1 MIGASAK
8 DGEDR
13 MSPDGNKGA
22 LEDKVF
28 VLLLVLVSLAF
39 AWILLPF
46 YSAVLW
52 GVILALVFAPVQRW
66 FKARLPNQP
75 NAAAFLTLLFIV
87 GIVLIPVAV
96 TGASIV
102 NEAPTLYKNIQSGDL
117 DLGAFLQRFLDALPT
132 WAINF
137 LQKFGVTD
145 VADMQARIISLLAEG
160 SQFFA
165 TQAILVGQGTANV
178 LLGVA
183 IMLYLLYFLLRDGAK
198 LSQRVIGAVPLAGE
212 YKDAFFQKIAVVVR
226 AMVKGTILV
235 AIAQGFLGGLIF
247 WALGI
252 HPPVLWGVV
261 MAFLSLLPA
270 VGASIVWFPVAV
282 YLITT
287 GAIGKGL
294 ILMAFGAGVI
304 GLVDNLLRPYLVGKD
319 TALPDYVVLLSTLG
333 GIALLGLNGL
343 VVGPLIAALFIAV
356 WDIAAHAEAD
366 EDETVQ
372 NATAK
377 ANGAP
382 EDEAKGT

>member
-1 MIGASAK
+1 
-8 DGEDR
+8 
-13 MSPDGNKGA
+13 MSRDARKGA
-22 LEDKVF
+22 LQDKTFVF
-28 VLLLVLVSLAF
+28 LLVAVSLAF

-52 GVILALVFAPVQRW
+52 AVILALVFSPVERW
-66 FKARLPNQP
+66 FNNRLPNQP
-75 NAAAFLTLLFIV
+75 NLATFLTLLSIV
-87 GIVLIPVAV
+87 GIVLVPVAF

-102 NEAPTLYKNIQSGDL
+102 SEATTLYENIQSGDIK
-117 DLGAFLQRFLDALPT
+117 LGSFLQRFLDALPT
-132 WAINF
+132 WATNF
-137 LQKFGVTD
+137 LAHFGVTD

-165 TQAILVGQGTANV
+165 TQAVLVGQGTANV
-178 LLGVA
+178 LLGTS
-183 IMLYLLYFLLRDGAK
+183 IMLYLLYFFLRDGGK
-198 LSQRVIGAVPLAGE
+198 LSQKIIHAVPLADE
-212 YKDAFFQKIAVVVR
+212 YKDALFHKIAVVVR

-235 AIAQGFLGGLIF
+235 AILQGFLGGLIF

-252 HPPVLWGVV
+252 HAPVLWGVV

-282 YLITT
+282 YLVAT
-287 GAIGKGL
+287 GAFGKGL

-319 TALPDYVVLLSTLG
+319 TALPDYIVLISTLG

-356 WDIAAHAEAD
+356 WDIAARGEVVPNS
-366 EDETVQ
+366 EDRDAAPPPDHSSQ
-372 NATAK
+372 DKSNAA
-377 ANGAP
+377 
-382 EDEAKGT
+382 

>member
-1 MIGASAK
+1 
-8 DGEDR
+8 
-13 MSPDGNKGA
+13 MSRDARKGA
-22 LEDKVF
+22 LQDKTFVF
-28 VLLLVLVSLAF
+28 LLVAVSLAF

-52 GVILALVFAPVQRW
+52 AVILALVFSPVERW
-66 FKARLPNQP
+66 FNNRLPNQP
-75 NAAAFLTLLFIV
+75 NLATFLTLLSIV
-87 GIVLIPVAV
+87 GIVLVPVAF

-102 NEAPTLYKNIQSGDL
+102 SEATTLYENIQSGDIK
-117 DLGAFLQRFLDALPT
+117 LGSFLQRFLDALPT
-132 WAINF
+132 WATNF
-137 LQKFGVTD
+137 LAHFGVTD

-165 TQAILVGQGTANV
+165 TQAVLVGQGTANV
-178 LLGVA
+178 LLGTS
-183 IMLYLLYFLLRDGAK
+183 IMLYLLYFFLRDGGK
-198 LSQRVIGAVPLAGE
+198 LSQKIIHAVPLADE
-212 YKDAFFQKIAVVVR
+212 YKDALFHKIAVVVR

-235 AIAQGFLGGLIF
+235 AILQGFLGGLIF

-252 HPPVLWGVV
+252 HAPVLWGVV

-282 YLITT
+282 YLLAT
-287 GAIGKGL
+287 GAFGKGL

-319 TALPDYVVLLSTLG
+319 TALPDYIVLISTLG

-356 WDIAAHAEAD
+356 WDIAARRD
-366 EDETVQ
+366 VVPNSEDRDAAPPPDHSSQ
-372 NATAK
+372 DKSNAA
-377 ANGAP
+377 
-382 EDEAKGT
+382 

>member
-1 MIGASAK
+1 
-8 DGEDR
+8 
-13 MSPDGNKGA
+13 MSRDARKGA
-22 LEDKVF
+22 LQDKTFVF
-28 VLLLVLVSLAF
+28 LLVAVSLAF

-52 GVILALVFAPVQRW
+52 AVILALVFSPVERW
-66 FKARLPNQP
+66 FNNRLPNQP
-75 NAAAFLTLLFIV
+75 NLATFLTLLSIV
-87 GIVLIPVAV
+87 GIVLVPVAF

-102 NEAPTLYKNIQSGDL
+102 SEATTLYENIQSGDIK
-117 DLGAFLQRFLDALPT
+117 LGSFLQRFLDALPT
-132 WAINF
+132 WATNF
-137 LQKFGVTD
+137 LAHFGVTD

-165 TQAILVGQGTANV
+165 TQAVLVGQGTANV
-178 LLGVA
+178 LLGTS
-183 IMLYLLYFLLRDGAK
+183 IMLYLLYFFLRDGGK
-198 LSQRVIGAVPLAGE
+198 LSQKIIHAVPLADE
-212 YKDAFFQKIAVVVR
+212 YKDALFHKIAVVVR

-235 AIAQGFLGGLIF
+235 AILQGFLGGLIF

-252 HPPVLWGVV
+252 HAPVLWGVV

-282 YLITT
+282 YLVAT
-287 GAIGKGL
+287 GAFGKGL

-319 TALPDYVVLLSTLG
+319 TALPDYIVLISTLG

-356 WDIAAHAEAD
+356 WDIAARGEVVPNS
-366 EDETVQ
+366 EDRDAAPRPDRSSQ
-372 NATAK
+372 DKSNAA
-377 ANGAP
+377 
-382 EDEAKGT
+382 

>member
-8 DGEDR
+8 DGGDG
-13 MSPDGNKGA
+13 MSQDGNKGA

-28 VLLLVLVSLAF
+28 VLLLVLVSIAF

-66 FKARLPNQP
+66 FNARLPNQP
-75 NAAAFLTLLFIV
+75 NAATFLTLLFIV

-96 TGASIV
+96 TTASIV
-102 NEAPTLYKNIQSGDL
+102 NEATTLYENIQSGDL
-117 DLGAFLQRFLDALPT
+117 DLGAFLQRFLDSLPNWAL
-132 WAINF
+132 NV
-137 LQKFGVTD
+137 LHKFGVTD
-145 VADMQARIISLLAEG
+145 VADMQARVISLLAEG

-198 LSQRVIGAVPLAGE
+198 LSQTVIKAVPLAGE
-212 YKDAFFQKIAVVVR
+212 YKDALFHKIAVVVR

-235 AIAQGFLGGLIF
+235 AVVQGFLGGLIF

-252 HPPVLWGVV
+252 HAPVLWGVV

-282 YLITT
+282 YLIAT

-356 WDIAAHAEAD
+356 WDIAARAEGD
-366 EDETVQ
+366 ED
-372 NATAK
+372 K
-377 ANGAP
+377 AAQSAPAGAHTAP
-382 EDEAKGT
+382 EDEA

>member
-1 MIGASAK
+1 
-8 DGEDR
+8 
-13 MSPDGNKGA
+13 MSRDVEKGA
-22 LEDKVF
+22 LQDKVF

-52 GVILALVFAPVQRW
+52 AVILALVFSPVQRW
-66 FKARLPNQP
+66 FIGRLPNQP
-75 NAAAFLTLLFIV
+75 NLATFLTLLSIV
-87 GIVLIPVAV
+87 GIVLVPVAF

-102 NEAPTLYKNIQSGDL
+102 SEATTLYENIQSGDVN
-117 DLGAFLQRFLDALPT
+117 LGTILQRFLDALPS
-132 WAINF
+132 WATDF
-137 LQKFGVTD
+137 LAHFGVTD

-165 TQAILVGQGTANV
+165 TQAVLVGQGTANV
-178 LLGVA
+178 LLGTS
-183 IMLYLLYFLLRDGAK
+183 IMLYLLYFFLRDGGK
-198 LSQRVIGAVPLAGE
+198 LSQKIIHAVPLAGE
-212 YKDAFFQKIAVVVR
+212 YKAALFEKIAVVVR

-235 AIAQGFLGGLIF
+235 AIVQGFLGGVIF

-252 HPPVLWGVV
+252 RGAVLWGVV

-282 YLITT
+282 YLIAT
-287 GAIGKGL
+287 GDIGKGL
-294 ILMAFGAGVI
+294 ILIAFGAGVI

-319 TALPDYVVLLSTLG
+319 TALPDYVVLISTLG

-356 WDIAAHAEAD
+356 WDIAARSDVVPNAAVHDDTPAAD
-366 EDETVQ
+366 DPP
-372 NATAK
+372 ADKRK
-377 ANGAP
+377 AR
-382 EDEAKGT
+382 

>member
-1 MIGASAK
+1 
-8 DGEDR
+8 
-13 MSPDGNKGA
+13 MSRDARKGA
-22 LEDKVF
+22 LQDKTFVF
-28 VLLLVLVSLAF
+28 LLVAVSLAF

-52 GVILALVFAPVQRW
+52 AVILALVFSPVERW
-66 FKARLPNQP
+66 FNNRLPNQP
-75 NAAAFLTLLFIV
+75 NLATFLTLLSIV
-87 GIVLIPVAV
+87 GIVLVPVAF

-102 NEAPTLYKNIQSGDL
+102 SEATTLYENIQSGDIK
-117 DLGAFLQRFLDALPT
+117 LGSFLQRFLDALPT
-132 WAINF
+132 WATNF
-137 LQKFGVTD
+137 LAHFGVTD

-165 TQAILVGQGTANV
+165 TQAVLVGQGTANV
-178 LLGVA
+178 LLGTS
-183 IMLYLLYFLLRDGAK
+183 IMLYLLYFFLRDGGK
-198 LSQRVIGAVPLAGE
+198 LSQKIIHAVPLADE
-212 YKDAFFQKIAVVVR
+212 YKDALFHKIAVVVR

-235 AIAQGFLGGLIF
+235 AILQGFLGGLIF

-252 HPPVLWGVV
+252 HAPVLWGVV

-282 YLITT
+282 YLLAT
-287 GAIGKGL
+287 GAFGKGL

-319 TALPDYVVLLSTLG
+319 TALPDYIVLISTLG

-356 WDIAAHAEAD
+356 WDIAARGD
-366 EDETVQ
+366 VVPNSEDRDAAPRPDRSSQ
-372 NATAK
+372 DKSNAA
-377 ANGAP
+377 
-382 EDEAKGT
+382 